1 MGIRMRRFL
10 LIVGVILVALV
21 LVVRLTLGGG
31 RLMEDRTG
39 PPELPGSV
47 LEKVV
52 DLDYPPGN
60 IAVHKPSGRV
70 FFTLHPD
77 ADPPHHLMTIR
88 DGKAEPYRPRI
99 MPPLETPLGMRMR
112 RDWLWV
118 LDHGN
123 FGRGQPRIVA
133 FDVTTDALVHQY
145 KFPPEVAGFGSMLN
159 DLVIDG
165 SGENVYITEASPIF
179 HRPAI
184 VAYNARLRASRRVLD
199 GHASVMPENYRLR
212 VDGRDMTLLGGLI
225 TLRIGADSIATD
237 GSDVYYGPVNG
248 GRLYKVIMSEMS
260 PDSGIPA
267 ADIAGMVEEYGP
279 KPNSD
284 GLITDPAGNIYI
296 TDPEHSA
303 ILVLDKEKKLRTLV
317 KDERLRWPDGLAFGP
332 DGYLYVTCSALQH
345 VLFRSAENIR
355 AHAPYQIY
363 RFKPGLTEFPPPPGT
378 EPAPAP
384 AAAPVPEAQPE
395 PAPTP
400 GTPGR

>member
-1 MGIRMRRFL
+1 MGIGMRRFL
-10 LIVGVILVALV
+10 VTLVVILAVVVLAL
-21 LVVRLTLGGG
+21 RLTLGGG
-31 RLMEDRTG
+31 RVMEDRTG

-60 IAVHKPSGRV
+60 IAVHRATGRV

-77 ADPPHHLMTIR
+77 ANPPVHLMTIK
-88 DGKAEPYRPRI
+88 DGKAEPYRPKI
-99 MPPLETPLGMRMR
+99 MPPLETPLGIRIR

-133 FDVTTDALVHQY
+133 FNALNDALVHQY
-145 KFPPEVAGFGSMLN
+145 KFTRDVAGYGSMLN

-179 HRPAI
+179 QRPAL
-184 VAYNARLRASRRVLD
+184 VAYNARIRGARRLLD
-199 GHASVMPENYRLR
+199 GHFSVKPENYRLR

-225 TLRIGADSIATD
+225 TLRIGADSLAYD
-237 GSDVYYGPVNG
+237 GKDVYFGPVNG
-248 GRLYKVIMSEMS
+248 GRLYKVIGSEMN

-267 ADIAGMVEEYGP
+267 EDIAGMVEEYGP

-284 GLITDPAGNIYI
+284 GLFKDAAGNIFI

-303 ILVLDKEKKLRTLV
+303 ILVLDKDKKLRTLV
-317 KDERLRWPDGLAFGP
+317 KDERLRWPDGLAFSD

-345 VLFRSAENIR
+345 VLFRSAEHIR

-363 RFKPGLTEFPPPPGT
+363 RFKPGLVPPQPGT
-378 EPAPAP
+378 EPAPTPATAP
-384 AAAPVPEAQPE
+384 APAPVAE
-395 PAPTP
+395 
-400 GTPGR
+400 TPGR